1 MMFALKLQI
10 SLMRFF
16 WRIKSAFT
24 NAFAIHHDLR
34 PPFSLVS
41 ADTKKPH
48 FVSLSGGSHI
58 LQIAKSSDLPQ
69 IGKRI
74 VQFVPVNVVNVV
86 IRHIPR
92 YIKPRQSMRQS
103 FDIVDGNR
111 NVPFAVNRTRNF
123 PNKIR
128 AAMISTPSKNAG
140 LRVVIQRFAQMVN
153 GNSALFCHDNQFTIR
168 AA

>member
-1 MMFALKLQI
+1 MMFAFKLQI

-16 WRIKSAFT
+16 WRIESAFT
-24 NAFAIHHDLR
+24 NAFAIRHDLR

-48 FVSLSGGSHI
+48 FVGFSGCSHI

-69 IGKRI
+69 ISKRI

-86 IRHIPR
+86 IRHIPH

-153 GNSALFCHDNQFTIR
+153 GNSALFCHDNQSTIR